1 MEDKELIKRSM
12 DRWRVIEMY
21 QKLEASE
28 ETIVMRWKQL
38 NTLRQMA
45 QELGIIPQEDEA
57 EIADVRERWV
67 RLKKEFG
74 TR

>member
-1 MEDKELIKRSM
+1 M